1 MNLNRSQLSLL
12 ITFLSM
18 SLLVLSL
25 YNIHLGSKEKEEYI
39 IELSLAEEELLEKI
53 IEEEEKAEEPQNPG
67 QSKSN
72 LAYNETA
79 KPSLGNPEPLKTLE
93 ELMDEQETAS
103 NSEEDTDYLSSETGY
118 GASLKKLARQRMEAK
133 QKIGELEAKKEAMT
147 SFSKRNTTVSYSLL
161 NRNHYDLPI
170 PVYTCIEGGKIV
182 VNIKVDAFG
191 KVTEAEVNK
200 KSSNTLN
207 GCLVDNAITYA
218 LKARFD
224 GASRAEQRGTIT
236 YLFQGK

>member
-1 MNLNRSQLSLL
+1 
-12 ITFLSM
+12 M
-18 SLLVLSL
+18 SLLVVSL
-25 YNIHLGSKEKEEYI
+25 YNIHLGSKQEEEYE
-39 IELSLAEEELLEKI
+39 IELSLVEEDM
-53 IEEEEKAEEPQNPG
+53 IEEEMEKEPLEESEKPG

-79 KPSLGNPEPLKTLE
+79 KPSVGSPEPLQTLE
-93 ELMDEQETAS
+93 ELMEEQETAS
-103 NSEEDTDYLSSETGY
+103 NSEEDTDYLSSDTGY
-118 GASLKKLARQRMEAK
+118 GASLKKLAKQRQEAK
-133 QKIGELEAKKEAMT
+133 QKIGELEAKKEAPT
-147 SFSKRNTTVSYSLL
+147 SFSKRNTTVSYSLID
-161 NRNHYDLPI
+161 RTHYDLPI

-182 VNIKVDAFG
+182 INIIVNSSG
-191 KVTEAEVNK
+191 NVTEATVNR

-224 GASRAEQRGTIT
+224 NASRNDQRGTIT